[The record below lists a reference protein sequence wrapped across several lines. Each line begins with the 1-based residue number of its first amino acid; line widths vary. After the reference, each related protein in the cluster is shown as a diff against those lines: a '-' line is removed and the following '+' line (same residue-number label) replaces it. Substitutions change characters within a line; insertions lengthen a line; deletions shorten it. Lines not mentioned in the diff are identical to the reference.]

1 MFFLLRWYKDYL
13 EIKSDYKEKLKE
25 LDYCE
30 SCESLKLQLATVNEQ
45 NKYLLNKLTE
55 TPEPEK
61 TPDTSN
67 LKPLLPM
74 HMSWSAKRQMLESE
88 SREEAKI
95 RANKVREMSSPAT
108 ATEKLTVEQIEKEL
122 GVDSAN

>member
-1 MFFLLRWYKDYL
+1 
-13 EIKSDYKEKLKE
+13 
-25 LDYCE
+25 
-30 SCESLKLQLATVNEQ
+30 
-45 NKYLLNKLTE
+45 
-55 TPEPEK
+55 
-61 TPDTSN
+61 
-67 LKPLLPM
+67 
-74 HMSWSAKRQMLESE
+74 MSWSAKRQMLESE